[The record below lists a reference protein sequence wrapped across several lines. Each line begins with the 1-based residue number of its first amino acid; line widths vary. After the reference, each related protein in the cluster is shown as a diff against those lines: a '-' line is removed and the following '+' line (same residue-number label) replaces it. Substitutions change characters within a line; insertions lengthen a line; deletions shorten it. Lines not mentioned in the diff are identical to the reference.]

1 MKTQRYVKLSWD
13 RCLVLLF
20 HYQQDLRCTDVMF
33 NVVWSRGIT
42 MHTGALPYRVHVHVL
57 SQPLLVLDVSLGV
70 AGRNSISSSNVI
82 QRFHPQHHLHITSIA
97 TISKSALKISNNRT
111 KNFRHYLI

>member
-1 MKTQRYVKLSWD
+1 MCSCRLDKIMKTQRYVKLTWD

-42 MHTGALPYRVHVHVL
+42 MRTGALPFRVHVHVL

-70 AGRNSISSSNVI
+70 VGRNSISSSNTNVSSSTSLT
-82 QRFHPQHHLHITSIA
+82 HPFNPFY
-97 TISKSALKISNNRT
+97 LKICSEN
-111 KNFRHYLI
+111 L

>member
-1 MKTQRYVKLSWD
+1 M
-13 RCLVLLF
+13 LLF
-20 HYQQDLRCTDVMF
+20 HYQQDLRCTDVML

-70 AGRNSISSSNVI
+70 AGRNSISSSNTKVSSSTSLT
-82 QRFHPQHHLHITSIA
+82 HHFNRYY
-97 TISKSALKISNNRT
+97 LKICSEN
-111 KNFRHYLI
+111 L